1 MEVSST
7 IKSVYVFTGS
17 FAGAILHLLSFLQTI
32 TPKSLLFTL
41 HISDLN
47 PPNKP
52 AANPQHN
59 HPPPFSPLLLSFPS
73 AY

>member
-1 MEVSST
+1 MSST
-7 IKSVYVFTGS
+7 IESVYVFTGS

-32 TPKSLLFTL
+32 TPKSLLFIL
-41 HISDLN
+41 HISDLD

-52 AANPQHN
+52 AANPQHTR
-59 HPPPFSPLLLSFPS
+59 PPLLFSPLLLSFPS